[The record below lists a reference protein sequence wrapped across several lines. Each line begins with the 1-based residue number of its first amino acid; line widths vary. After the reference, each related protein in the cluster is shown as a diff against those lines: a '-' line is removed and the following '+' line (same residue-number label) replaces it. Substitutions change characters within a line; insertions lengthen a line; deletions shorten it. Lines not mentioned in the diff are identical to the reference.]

1 MRRRQSFILLL
12 AISAW
17 ALGFNQNQ
25 GWCGPSRRN
34 LVVRHAKDEI
44 AKRLG
49 RVSTPRRRETVES
62 EQEQSLQP
70 VLSSVGM
77 RCICLYNIPFEVSF
91 LSLDLC

>member
-62 EQEQSLQP
+62 EQELATSLVVSGHAMYMSLQHT
-70 VLSSVGM
+70 V
-77 RCICLYNIPFEVSF
+77 
-91 LSLDLC
+91 